1 MDWMESLR
9 SKLWAFPRGMKR
21 DGGVGPG
28 SVEWTSKFGSVSI
41 SVYDFASSDG
51 MNEAGLVVNLLYL
64 VESDYGTDKR
74 TGQKKLSLGAVATY
88 ILDNFPTVSEAVAA
102 LKADVLC
109 LVAPDLPMGKK
120 SGAHFSLSDAK
131 NNSAI
136 LEYLDG
142 KLVIHE
148 GSEFR
153 VMTNSPTYDRQLAIR
168 EYWEEIG
175 GATFLPGTHRA
186 ADRFGRLNYN
196 LKAVPKVKTA
206 REAVATVFS
215 IIRHI
220 SVPLGI
226 ADPHKPNQASTL
238 WRTVSDHSARRYYF
252 EPVTSPSIVWV
263 DLQKLDFSVGALVKS
278 LKVEGEDVLLSGEV
292 SGMFQ
297 PAKPFKFMK
306 PGPDGKIDLSPD
318 EL

>member
-1 MDWMESLR
+1 
-9 SKLWAFPRGMKR
+9 
-21 DGGVGPG
+21 
-28 SVEWTSKFGSVSI
+28 
-41 SVYDFASSDG
+41 
-51 MNEAGLVVNLLYL
+51 
-64 VESDYGTDKR
+64 
-74 TGQKKLSLGAVATY
+74 
-88 ILDNFPTVSEAVAA
+88 
-102 LKADVLC
+102 
-109 LVAPDLPMGKK
+109 MG
-120 SGAHFSLSDAK
+120 
-131 NNSAI
+131 NSAI

-153 VMTNSPTYDRQLAIR
+153 VMTNSPTYDRQLAIK

-206 REAVATVFS
+206 RQAVATVFS

-226 ADPHKPNQASTL
+226 SDPKAPNLASTL
-238 WRTVSDHSARRYYF
+238 WRTVSDHTARRYYF
-252 EPVTSPSIVWV
+252 ESVTNPSVFWV
-263 DLQKLDFSVGALVKS
+263 DLQKMDFSVGAAVKN
-278 LKVEGEDVLLSGEV
+278 LKVEGEDVLLSGEI

-306 PGPDGKIDLSPD
+306 PGQDGKIDLSTD